1 MKKKV
6 LHVINSLTIGGTG
19 MLLANSLSPGGLN
32 EHVENYLLY
41 VIKKNDVLEKLI
53 NYTWAGKLANSSEEM
68 NEILTAWYEEWL
80 QNGKLKYAGLD
91 ERIAQY
97 TRESQGEKLLSLIQN
112 IKSNSFR
119 QEQL

>member
-6 LHVINSLTIGGTG
+6 LDVINSLTAGGAETP
-19 MLLANSLSPGGLN
+19 LANSLSPGGLS

-41 VIKKNDVLEKLI
+41 FIKKNDVLEKLI
-53 NYTWAGKLANSSEEM
+53 NYTGAGKLANCSEEM
-68 NEILTAWYEEWL
+68 NEILIAWYEEWL
-80 QNGKLKYAGLD
+80 QNGKLKYAAVD

-97 TRESQGEKLLSLIQN
+97 TRESQDEKLLSLRKN

>member
-6 LHVINSLTIGGTG
+6 LHVINSLTTGGAE

-32 EHVENYLLY
+32 EHVEKWCFGKTYKLY
-41 VIKKNDVLEKLI
+41 RV
-53 NYTWAGKLANSSEEM
+53 GKACQQQWR
-68 NEILTAWYEEWL
+68 NEWDIIAWYEEWL
-80 QNGKLKYAGLD
+80 QNGKLKYAEVD